1 MLITR
6 EGNKAHRRTNDTE
19 VIGDNK
25 RGLREI
31 GKEKRNYRQT
41 ISTRVG
47 IQQINSSYRDEWKLG
62 IFFFPQN
69 VRSQFP

>member
-6 EGNKAHRRTNDTE
+6 EGNKAHRRANDTE
-19 VIGDNK
+19 VMGDNK
-25 RGLREI
+25 RGLYEI
-31 GKEKRNYRQT
+31 GMEKNYRQT